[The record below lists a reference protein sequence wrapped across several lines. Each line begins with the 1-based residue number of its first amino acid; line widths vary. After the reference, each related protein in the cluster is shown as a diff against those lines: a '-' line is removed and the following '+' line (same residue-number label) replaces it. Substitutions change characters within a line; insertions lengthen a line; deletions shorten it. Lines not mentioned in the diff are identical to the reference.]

1 MPALLNIFLFS
12 FLCFSSSTLL
22 FEIYFESIVESK
34 QTLCVFNNVS
44 SFISVNLE
52 NVLYSDLE
60 LINENEEKMQL
71 KFMNGSITIMEG
83 VTVVFT
89 NLNIFIDTFSN
100 CQIFK
105 LSSAY
110 FFKIEVKNIFKYSF

>member
-100 CQIFK
+100 CQIFE

-110 FFKIEVKNIFKYSF
+110 FFKIEVKNIF